1 MKNVGLIFTF
11 ISIWIIFGGLLTLA
25 IVFDGIYIQLVFDFG
40 IMVIV
45 ALITYF
51 LATKKS
57 KQE

>member
-1 MKNVGLIFTF
+1 MKSVGLIFTF
-11 ISIWIIFGGLLTLA
+11 ISIWIIFGGLLALA

-51 LATKKS
+51 LATKKT